1 MTTYSNIDPTIDEQ
15 FPHPGQDNDSQVFR
29 DNFTKIKSSLTNA
42 KSEIEQFLNH
52 GVRDDSATTDLN
64 GNTLSNAVLTKT
76 TEKIYNFTA
85 ALTAQFDVDFNNGP
99 YQLAQVG
106 ANVSVNLINF
116 PSGQTATKNGRVTLH
131 LTSTGTS
138 KTVTFTSTN
147 GTFLKY
153 DENFPHSGNTKQLTV
168 ASDTNP
174 VIVEIWKF
182 KDTFYLKYIGTFA

>member
-1 MTTYSNIDPTIDEQ
+1 MTNYSSIDPTIDEQ

-29 DNFTKIKSSLTNA
+29 DNFTKIKSSLTSA

-52 GVRDDSATTDLN
+52 GVRDDTAVTNLN
-64 GNTLSNAVLTKT
+64 GNTLTNAVLTKT

-99 YQLAQVG
+99 YQLAQVD

-116 PSGQTATKNGRVTLH
+116 PNDQTATKNGRVTLH

-153 DENFPHSGNTKQLTV
+153 DENFPHLGNTKQLTV
-168 ASDTNP
+168 ASSTNP

-182 KDTFYLKYIGTFA
+182 KDTFFLKYIGTFA